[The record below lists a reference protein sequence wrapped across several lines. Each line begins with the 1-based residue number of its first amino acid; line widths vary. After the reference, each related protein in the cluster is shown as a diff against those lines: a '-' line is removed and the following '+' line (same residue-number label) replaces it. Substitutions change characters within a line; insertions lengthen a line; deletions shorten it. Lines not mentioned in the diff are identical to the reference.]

1 MRSVKFVGREEKA
14 ANPYQLRE
22 VRFPDGERLPLL
34 VCRVSGLP
42 IELATYWVTSDLRG
56 LNKQATTLRHDLEN
70 LMVAFLW
77 ADARGL
83 DLPDAIKAPAFLT
96 LSQMNDLDG
105 FCRRPVSALV
115 AEVQE
120 KRAPSARSRGKPLAR
135 NQVRSRMYSIHRF
148 LMHVSADHLSR
159 LTPNTPEHATY
170 RDARAEGLER
180 WGARY
185 KALDASRSTSA
196 REGLSAAEAER
207 LKEVIRPDSPDNPW
221 LPEVRRRN
229 GLVVLLLWATGI
241 RRGELLALEAS
252 DFTPKP
258 NGAKLRILRRPDN
271 PRDRRARQ
279 PAVKTLG
286 RDITVHDGL
295 AALLQEY
302 ILEDRRK
309 LPGARKHPFL
319 FVSSADGAPLSLSGV
334 NKLFRALQAVDGLPG
349 DLSPHVLRH
358 TWNDDFSAQSD
369 LANPHRTD
377 VERIQEERNRAYL
390 MGWSMKSTMPR
401 LYSRRWIRETA
412 NQHLL
417 KQQAAIEIAPA
428 KDGEGEHV

>member
-1 MRSVKFVGREEKA
+1 MG
-14 ANPYQLRE
+14 P
-22 VRFPDGERLPLL
+22 
-34 VCRVSGLP
+34 
-42 IELATYWVTSDLRG
+42 
-56 LNKQATTLRHDLEN
+56 
-70 LMVAFLW
+70 
-77 ADARGL
+77 
-83 DLPDAIKAPAFLT
+83 
-96 LSQMNDLDG
+96 
-105 FCRRPVSALV
+105 
-115 AEVQE
+115 
-120 KRAPSARSRGKPLAR
+120 
-135 NQVRSRMYSIHRF
+135 
-148 LMHVSADHLSR
+148 
-159 LTPNTPEHATY
+159 
-170 RDARAEGLER
+170 
-180 WGARY
+180 RY

-258 NGAKLRILRRPDN
+258 NGAKLRIFRRPDN

-295 AALLQEY
+295 ATLLQEY

-334 NKLFRALQAVDGLPG
+334 NKLFRVLQAVDGLPG

-377 VERIQEERNRAYL
+377 VERTQEERNRAYL
-390 MGWSMKSTMPR
+390 MGWSMKSTMPG